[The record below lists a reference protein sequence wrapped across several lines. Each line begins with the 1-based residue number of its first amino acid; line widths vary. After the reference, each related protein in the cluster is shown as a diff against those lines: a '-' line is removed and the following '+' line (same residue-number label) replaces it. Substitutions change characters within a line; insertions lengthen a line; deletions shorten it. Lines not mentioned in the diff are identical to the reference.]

1 MLNLWAVT
9 PVGSTRFEWV
19 ARDTDSVVTHREEV
33 TSTRRVALI
42 HRSFTLAARCE
53 EREEKE
59 KQPHPLKQRSTRDTR
74 EKKGTAKKK
83 VSNLRTKFL
92 LHLLLHGG
100 SVRKRVLKGEALCLR
115 QGASFFHAYSERSKQ
130 EIKSKG
136 KGKERGG
143 KSLHIYIPES
153 MYTEKTDT
161 GERISFTTLT
171 FVTRNRWKVLRM

>member
-9 PVGSTRFEWV
+9 PVGSTRFEGV
-19 ARDTDSVVTHREEV
+19 ATNSEATHREEATPTHREEA

-42 HRSFTLAARCE
+42 HRSCTLAARCE

-74 EKKGTAKKK
+74 EKKETAKKK
-83 VSNLRTKFL
+83 ASSLTK
-92 LHLLLHGG
+92 LLLPLLLRGG
-100 SVRKRVLKGEALCLR
+100 AVSKRVLKEEALCLR
-115 QGASFFHAYSERSKQ
+115 QGASFFHAYSERSKA

-136 KGKERGG
+136 HDKRHGG

-153 MYTEKTDT
+153 MYTEKTDM
-161 GERISFTTLT
+161 G
-171 FVTRNRWKVLRM
+171 KG

>member
-9 PVGSTRFEWV
+9 PVGSTRFEGV
-19 ARDTDSVVTHREEV
+19 ATNSVVTHREEATPTHREEV

-42 HRSFTLAARCE
+42 HRSCTLAARCE

-83 VSNLRTKFL
+83 VSSLTKFLL

-100 SVRKRVLKGEALCLR
+100 KVQRVLKGEALCLR
-115 QGASFFHAYSERSKQ
+115 QGAPFFHAYS
-130 EIKSKG
+130 
-136 KGKERGG
+136 
-143 KSLHIYIPES
+143 
-153 MYTEKTDT
+153 
-161 GERISFTTLT
+161 
-171 FVTRNRWKVLRM
+171 

>member
-19 ARDTDSVVTHREEV
+19 ATNSAVTHREEATPTHREEV

-74 EKKGTAKKK
+74 EKKGTAKEK

-136 KGKERGG
+136 QGKKHGG
-143 KSLHIYIPES
+143 KTLHIYIPES
-153 MYTEKTDT
+153 MYTEKTDM
-161 GERISFTTLT
+161 GEKKEFHDSNI
-171 FVTRNRWKVLRM
+171 RNTK